1 MRSSPRNAWSQFV
14 KQFVATTSRHFLP
27 IVLVAHV
34 LQAFSVPWLRALPRA
49 YPATAVIWVGS
60 LLTLVFG
67 VLNLIVAVAWA
78 PRPTGSE
85 PCVDEVCPI
94 SEWQH
99 KIWNTRLGL
108 CVHTTIIH
116 NTGNFVLDFFPA
128 TFHHAKDWAMFCHF
142 PCPCCL
148 IGTLWQAAHI
158 KNISNLFPPC
168 QQFIV

>member
-1 MRSSPRNAWSQFV
+1 MRSSPRNARSQFV
-14 KQFVATTSRHFLP
+14 KQFVATTSRNFLP

-34 LQAFSVPWLRALPRA
+34 LQAFSVPWLRSLPRA

-94 SEWQH
+94 SE
-99 KIWNTRLGL
+99 
-108 CVHTTIIH
+108 
-116 NTGNFVLDFFPA
+116 
-128 TFHHAKDWAMFCHF
+128 
-142 PCPCCL
+142 
-148 IGTLWQAAHI
+148 
-158 KNISNLFPPC
+158 
-168 QQFIV
+168 